1 MIPAADA
8 SFLVSLYGVDVN
20 TPAARSWML
29 ASATPL
35 RVTDALRFETEN
47 ALRLAHFRGRI
58 SAAELQQALAE
69 IESDFA
75 LGVLVK
81 EDLGAA
87 AHWAECRR
95 LSEAHTTAL
104 GARAYDITHVAGALL
119 MEADVFLSF
128 DQRQRTL
135 AVVVGLAVAP

>member
-1 MIPAADA
+1 MVTADA

-20 TPAARSWML
+20 TPVARAWMQAA
-29 ASATPL
+29 ATPV

-47 ALRLAHFRGRI
+47 ALRLAHFRGKI
-58 SAAELQQALAE
+58 TAAELQQALAE

-75 LGVLVK
+75 LGILVE
-81 EDLGAA
+81 EDLSAA

-95 LSEAHTTAL
+95 LSAGHTVTL
-104 GARAYDITHVAGALL
+104 GSRAYDITHVAGALL
-119 MEADVFLSF
+119 IGADTFLSF

-135 AVVVGLAVAP
+135 AVAAGLAVAP